1 MPTLDRTIEAEEAED
16 TGVEA
21 RVAFWSDSVG
31 EAVGQLGLFVTLAI
45 LIHFANSLLS
55 DVASALH

>member
-1 MPTLDRTIEAEEAED
+1 MPALERTIEAEGEEVTD
-16 TGVEA
+16 VEV
-21 RVAFWSDSVG
+21 RVAFWADSVG
-31 EAVGQLGLFVTLAI
+31 EAAGQLGLFVTLAI